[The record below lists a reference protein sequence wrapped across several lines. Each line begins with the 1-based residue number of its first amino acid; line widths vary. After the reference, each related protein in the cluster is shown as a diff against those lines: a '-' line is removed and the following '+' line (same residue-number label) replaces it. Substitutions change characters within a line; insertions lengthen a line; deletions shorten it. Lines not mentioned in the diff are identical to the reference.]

1 MTEKQKRFCEEYL
14 IDQNATQAAIRAG
27 YSKRTAGVIGAE
39 NLRKPYIREY
49 IDEQLQR
56 IHSQKVAT
64 AAEVMEYLTSVQRG
78 ESQSAYITVEG
89 VGEGCSQTV
98 ITMKT
103 PDEKDR
109 LKAAEL
115 LGKCYGIFTDRV
127 QASVE
132 LPTFMGEGDLE

>member
-27 YSKRTAGVIGAE
+27 YSKRTATAAASRLLTNVNVRA
-39 NLRKPYIREY
+39 Y
-49 IDEQLQR
+49 IDKQLQQ

>member
-14 IDQNATQAAIRAG
+14 TDMNATQAAIRAG
-27 YSKRTAGVIGAE
+27 YSKRTARQMANRLLTKVD
-39 NLRKPYIREY
+39 IREY
-49 IDEQLQR
+49 IDGLLKE

-127 QASVE
+127 QATVE
-132 LPTFMGEGDLE
+132 LPTFTGEGDLE

>member
-27 YSKRTAGVIGAE
+27 YSKKTATAAASRLLTNVNVRA
-39 NLRKPYIREY
+39 Y
-49 IDEQLQR
+49 IDKQLQQ

-89 VGEGCSQTV
+89 IGEGRSQTV

-115 LGKCYGIFTDRV
+115 LGKCYGIFTDRL

-132 LPTFMGEGDLE
+132 LPTFMGEDDLE

>member
-14 IDQNATQAAIRAG
+14 IDCNGTQAAIRAG
-27 YSKRTAGVIGAE
+27 YSKKTARQMA
-39 NLRKPYIREY
+39 NLLLTKVDIREY
-49 IDEQLQR
+49 IDSLLKE

-89 VGEGCSQTV
+89 IGEGCSQTV

-115 LGKCYGIFTDRV
+115 LGKCYGIFTDRL

>member
-14 IDQNATQAAIRAG
+14 IDCNGTQAAIRAG
-27 YSKRTAGVIGAE
+27 YSKKTARQMA
-39 NLRKPYIREY
+39 NLLLTKVDIREY
-49 IDEQLQR
+49 IDSLLQQ

-115 LGKCYGIFTDRV
+115 LGKCYGIFTDRL
-127 QASVE
+127 QATVE

>member
-1 MTEKQKRFCEEYL
+1 MANRLLTKV
-14 IDQNATQAAIRAG
+14 D
-27 YSKRTAGVIGAE
+27 
-39 NLRKPYIREY
+39 IREY
-49 IDEQLQR
+49 IDGLLKE

-115 LGKCYGIFTDRV
+115 LGKCYGIFTDRL

-132 LPTFMGEGDLE
+132 LPTFTGEGDLE

>member
-49 IDEQLQR
+49 IDSLLRQ

-78 ESQSAYITVEG
+78 ESQSAYITVEV

-132 LPTFMGEGDLE
+132 LPTFTGEGDLE

>member
-14 IDQNATQAAIRAG
+14 TDMNATQAAIRAG
-27 YSKRTAGVIGAE
+27 YSKRTARQMANRLLTKVD
-39 NLRKPYIREY
+39 IREY
-49 IDEQLQR
+49 IDSLLKE

-127 QASVE
+127 QATVE
-132 LPTFMGEGDLE
+132 LPTFTGEGDLE

>member
-39 NLRKPYIREY
+39 NLRKQYNREY
-49 IDEQLQR
+49 IDSLLRQ

-115 LGKCYGIFTDRV
+115 LGKCYGIFTDRL

-132 LPTFMGEGDLE
+132 LPTFTGEGDLE

>member
-27 YSKRTAGVIGAE
+27 YSKKTARQMANRLLTKVD
-39 NLRKPYIREY
+39 IREY
-49 IDEQLQR
+49 IDSLLQQ
-56 IHSQKVAT
+56 IHSQKIAT

-115 LGKCYGIFTDRV
+115 LGKCYGIFTDRL
-127 QASVE
+127 QATVE

>member
-14 IDQNATQAAIRAG
+14 KDQNATQAAIRAG
-27 YSKRTAGVIGAE
+27 YSKKTAAAAASRLLTNV
-39 NLRKPYIREY
+39 NVRPY
-49 IDEQLQR
+49 IDEQLQQ
-56 IHSQKVAT
+56 IHSENIAT

-78 ESQSAYITVEG
+78 KSRSAYITVEG
-89 VGEGCSQTV
+89 IGEGCSQTV

-132 LPTFMGEGDLE
+132 LPTFAGEDDLE

>member
-27 YSKRTAGVIGAE
+27 YSKRTARQMANRLLTKVD
-39 NLRKPYIREY
+39 IREY
-49 IDEQLQR
+49 IDGLLKE
-56 IHSQKVAT
+56 IHSEKIAT

-78 ESQSAYITVEG
+78 KSQSAYITVEG

-98 ITMKT
+98 ITMKA

-115 LGKCYGIFTDRV
+115 LGKCYGIFTDRL

-132 LPTFMGEGDLE
+132 LPTFTGEGDLE

>member
-14 IDQNATQAAIRAG
+14 VDCNGTQAAIRAG
-27 YSKRTAGVIGAE
+27 YSKRGARTAAAHLLAKS
-39 NLRKPYIREY
+39 NIREH
-49 IDEQLQR
+49 IDSLLKE

-115 LGKCYGIFTDRV
+115 LGKCYGIFTDRL

-132 LPTFMGEGDLE
+132 LPTFTGEGDLE

>member
-49 IDEQLQR
+49 IDGLLEE

-115 LGKCYGIFTDRV
+115 LGKCYGIFTDRL
-127 QASVE
+127 QATVE
-132 LPTFMGEGDLE
+132 LPTFTGEGDLE